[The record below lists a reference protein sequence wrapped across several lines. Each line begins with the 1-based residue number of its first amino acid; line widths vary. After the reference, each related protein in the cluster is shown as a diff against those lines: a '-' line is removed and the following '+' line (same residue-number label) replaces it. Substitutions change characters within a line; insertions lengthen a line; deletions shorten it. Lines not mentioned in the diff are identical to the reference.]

1 MAPLPPPQRVEKF
14 DFKPVIVQ
22 NRFVRFFGG
31 LKFGLTV
38 LVLIIIASSV
48 GELLPA
54 SDPNNNLAFKY
65 VFKTWWFRALL
76 FAQVV
81 NLILNTYLTYVEDTY
96 AQFLPILRRKSDA
109 YKPLKIRRKISF
121 KDTAAA
127 GSEALTRSMA
137 EFFRSKGYR
146 TYFSNTGLY
155 AHRGLI
161 ARFGS
166 TVTHL
171 GLIVILLGALTESF
185 LKEEGY
191 IDLVEGETVSN
202 YRLPEDPMREPA
214 KHPLGFTIT
223 CLDFDFLEYPGTRTA
238 LKYKTSLT
246 INRDGEE
253 PVSDFVRVNHKIHYG
268 GWTLHQN
275 SYAPAPYPRFYV
287 GLVEELPDGGS
298 RTVNFES
305 YLNERGP
312 EINPIPGH
320 ADRFFTVERDPSGRS
335 VIWTVSSKDEILAR
349 GVKSL
354 FGELRI
360 EMLRFFP
367 DFAFDEERGIFNASP
382 QPRNPAALI
391 EITTDNTVVY
401 RDWVLYNARN
411 RPSSASEAGIDLVMT
426 EFDLSPSVAA
436 DSTVANTVS
445 PAGENT
451 ASPAVTVA
459 FRSPETGKP
468 AGIPYELRLGSSQPL
483 HSESEG
489 ELTIPGPWELD
500 VFRKTQAYVT
510 TLSNTK
516 TPGVPI
522 VWLGAV
528 FASFGP
534 ILAFFVSR
542 RRVWAYV
549 DWDKQELWVGGES
562 RYSREALEEEIEETV
577 EAWSKSKT
585 VALNPPFKKPKPSE
599 REVISK
605 HL

>member
-1 MAPLPPPQRVEKF
+1 MASPPRPQRVEKF
-14 DFKPVIVQ
+14 DFKPVFIKNPVV
-22 NRFVRFFGG
+22 RFVGG
-31 LKFGLTV
+31 LKFGLTI

-54 SDPNNNLAFKY
+54 SDPDNNLAFKY

-76 FAQVV
+76 VAQAV
-81 NLILNTYLTYVEDTY
+81 NLVLNTYLTYVEDTY
-96 AQFLPILRRKSDA
+96 PQFLPIFRRKSDA
-109 YKPLKIRRKISF
+109 FKPLKIRRKISF
-121 KDTAAA
+121 KSTAADD
-127 GSEALTRSMA
+127 SEAMTRSLA
-137 EFFRSKGYR
+137 EFFRKKGYR
-146 TYFSNTGLY
+146 TYFSPKGLY

-171 GLIVILLGALTESF
+171 GLIVILGGALAESF
-185 LKEEGY
+185 LKQEGY
-191 IDLVEGETVSN
+191 IDMVEGETVDK
-202 YRLPEDPMREPA
+202 YRLPDDPMQEPA

-223 CLDFDFLEYPGTRTA
+223 CLDFDFIEYPGTQTA
-238 LKYKTSLT
+238 KKYKTTLT
-246 INRDGEE
+246 INRDGED

-287 GLVEELPDGGS
+287 GLIEELPDGAE
-298 RTVNFES
+298 RTVNFET

-320 ADRFFTVERDPSGRS
+320 ADRFFSVERDPSGRS
-335 VIWTVSSKDEILAR
+335 VIWTVSSRDEIIAR

-367 DFAFDEERGIFNASP
+367 DFAFDEERGIYNASA

-401 RDWVLYNARN
+401 RDWVFHNPQS
-411 RPSSASEAGIDLVMT
+411 RPSSASEVGIDLVMT
-426 EFDLSPSVAA
+426 NFELSPGVAT
-436 DSTVANTVS
+436 DSTVANTLT
-445 PAGENT
+445 PAGEST
-451 ASPAVTVA
+451 ASPMVTIA
-459 FRSPETGKP
+459 FRSPETGRP
-468 AGIPYELRLGSSQPL
+468 AGEPYELRLGSSQPL
-483 HSESEG
+483 HSESAG
-489 ELTIPGPWELD
+489 DLAIPGPWDLD

-522 VWLGAV
+522 VWLGAIL
-528 FASFGP
+528 ASFGP

-542 RRVWAYV
+542 RRVWAFV
-549 DWDKQELWVGGES
+549 DWDKKELWFGGES
-562 RYSREALEEEIEETV
+562 RYSREALEEEIEETF
-577 EAWSKSKT
+577 EEWSRSKS
-585 VALNPPFKKPKPSE
+585 VELNPPFKKPTHAE
-599 REVISK
+599 REILSK